1 MSEYQYPDK
10 DDKLTA
16 ALINNEYDGLSWQKS
31 EEKVMSVA
39 VAAVS
44 GLSTGRHHRTLLDV
58 GCGIGRMFGVF
69 AEHVG
74 RIDALEPDRD
84 RADKAH
90 SQGRR
95 IEERT
100 GTKISVINGTIGS
113 IAKDTKYDVVLSS
126 HVIQHLGS
134 RQAEE
139 LVRAMSDRLCTDGL
153 LILTTTYACDGQER
167 FYSESW
173 DGKVRKSVRIT
184 PEDFERVYRDGTD
197 LPVRMFAEETI
208 TKMAE
213 TASLRLVA
221 FRPFHGKIDGQ
232 RTEHEH
238 QPRDAF
244 YLFVKVQENKSVKEV
259 GR

>member
-100 GTKISVINGTIGS
+100 GTKISVINGTI
-113 IAKDTKYDVVLSS
+113 
-126 HVIQHLGS
+126 
-134 RQAEE
+134 
-139 LVRAMSDRLCTDGL
+139 DR
-153 LILTTTYACDGQER
+153 
-167 FYSESW
+167 
-173 DGKVRKSVRIT
+173 
-184 PEDFERVYRDGTD
+184 
-197 LPVRMFAEETI
+197 
-208 TKMAE
+208 
-213 TASLRLVA
+213 
-221 FRPFHGKIDGQ
+221 
-232 RTEHEH
+232 
-238 QPRDAF
+238 
-244 YLFVKVQENKSVKEV
+244 
-259 GR
+259 